1 MPKLNR
7 KDIQTAA
14 RIILEQETG
23 GIRWAQLLRAVE
35 ANTPDT
41 PHNSVHGAIHALLNS
56 DPEIVKVARGT
67 YRLAKYQDPPEDLT
81 KANAEPLALVQ
92 VELAGHVRVTLLE
105 SEFYDSFATW
115 LEETAEEVTVAAAIG
130 GSLLKQKWGTPDVMG
145 VLRPQAHDIV
155 KFESQIVSAEIK
167 IDPAQPVVAF
177 GQAVSYKLFSHKSFI
192 AVPNTT
198 TEEDLARLK
207 ALCSINGV
215 GLVTFTLDKAAPDY
229 TTIVPAQQA
238 TPDMFYV
245 NQMARR
251 LLEVSKPIFKRLFP

>member
-7 KDIQTAA
+7 KDIQDAA
-14 RIILEQETG
+14 RVVLERETG
-23 GIRWAQLLRAVE
+23 GIRWAQLLRTVE
-35 ANTPDT
+35 ANAQDT

-56 DPEIVKVARGT
+56 DPAIVKVARGT
-67 YRLAKYQDPPEDLT
+67 YRLAKYQDRIEGPAGVGTESIAP
-81 KANAEPLALVQ
+81 VQ
-92 VELAGHVRVTLLE
+92 VETAGHARITLLE
-105 SEFYDSFATW
+105 SDFYDSFATW

-155 KFESQIVSAEIK
+155 KFESQIVSVEIK

-215 GLVTFTLDKAAPDY
+215 GLVTFTLDKGAPDY
-229 TTIVPAQQA
+229 TTIVSAQQA